1 MLLSALF
8 IRLAVAVVAVTAAAH
23 SPILSKRVVHEAR
36 SFVPQGWSL
45 HRRAD
50 PDTLVPLKISLTQS
64 NLHKLDEYLLEVSDP
79 ESENYGKHWTPK
91 KVAEVFRPSQ
101 ESIDTVYTWL
111 VNDYG
116 IHPEKVRLSPN
127 GGALH
132 LAVSIAEAESIL
144 GSKYYVYRRSEDGH
158 ERVAFE
164 SAYTLPEHISRHIDL
179 VTPSLHLPASDAS
192 LARRVRK
199 GKPVFE
205 RPSGAPKTDITES
218 EVPTDAS
225 QCDTYVT
232 LECLRKL
239 YNFYYEPVVPQKNT
253 IGVVEISDE
262 VYQGSDLDI
271 FFNKFS
277 PSMVGERPTLV
288 SITGGHLDPNE
299 TNTSFLG
306 ESTMD
311 FELVMG
317 LLGPKQNVSLYQIGE
332 SGDTWDEALVAA
344 FDKSYCSQSGVS
356 SALDCGNKPASYV
369 VSISYHFEPDYPD
382 PTNARIL
389 ERVCAEYGKLS
400 LTGMTFVVSSGDH
413 GVAYGSQECFVN
425 GTIVTQPDKGG
436 FVGQFPASC
445 PYVTAVGATQL
456 AKNNTIADGEGATT
470 DFPSGGG
477 FSRIFGQPTYQ
488 KRAVSRYLNNY
499 VPKSYGADVFNRTG
513 RAYPDVSANG
523 YPTVVALGGK
533 FSRSGGTSAAAPI
546 FASMIAAVNDARI
559 SVGKGPVGFIN
570 PAIYS
575 NLFRGAFND
584 ITVGSNPGCGT
595 DGFPASPGWDPVTGL
610 GTPNFSCILDRFLIL
625 P

>member
-1 MLLSALF
+1 MLLSGLF
-8 IRLAVAVVAVTAAAH
+8 IRLAAAVVTVTAAAH
-23 SPILSKRVVHEAR
+23 PPVVSKRVVPEAR
-36 SFVPQGWSL
+36 SFAPVGWSL
-45 HRRAD
+45 QRRAD
-50 PDTLVPLKISLTQS
+50 PDAVVPLKISLTQS

-79 ESENYGKHWTPK
+79 ESANYGQLWTPAR
-91 KVAEVFRPSQ
+91 VAQVFRPSK
-101 ESIDTVYTWL
+101 ESVDTVHNWL
-111 VNDYG
+111 VKDCG
-116 IHPEKVRLSPN
+116 VHPKKIRLSPN

-132 LAVSIAEAESIL
+132 LDVTIAEAENIL
-144 GSKYYVYRRSEDGH
+144 ESKYYVYRHSKDGN

-164 SAYTLPEHISRHIDL
+164 SAYTLPEHVAKHVDL
-179 VTPSLHLPASDAS
+179 VTPSLHLPRSDAS
-192 LARRVRK
+192 LAKRAGN
-199 GKPVFE
+199 GKPIFA
-205 RPSGAPKTDITES
+205 RPSGAPKAAISDS
-218 EVPTDAS
+218 EVPTGADH
-225 QCDTYVT
+225 CDTYVT

-253 IGVVEISDE
+253 IGVVEISNE
-262 VYQGSDLDI
+262 VYQGSDLDV
-271 FFNKFS
+271 FFDKYS
-277 PSMVGERPTLV
+277 KSSVGDRPKLV
-288 SITGGHLDPNE
+288 SITGGHLNPNE

-317 LLGPKQNVSLYQIGE
+317 LLGPKQNVSLYQIGAA
-332 SGDTWDEALVAA
+332 GGTWDEALVAA

-356 SALDCGNKPASYV
+356 SNLDCGTKTLSHV

-400 LTGMTFVVSSGDH
+400 LTGMTFIVSSGDH

-425 GTIVTQPDKGG
+425 GTLVNHPDKGG

-445 PYVTAVGATQL
+445 PYVTAVGATQI
-456 AKNNTIADGEGATT
+456 AKNHTIADGEGATS

-477 FSRIFGQPTYQ
+477 FSRTFPRPNYQ
-488 KRAVSRYLNNY
+488 NRAVTKYLNNY
-499 VPKSYGADVFNRTG
+499 VPKSYGADVFNHTG

-523 YPTVVALGGK
+523 YPTVVALGGQ
-533 FSRSGGTSAAAPI
+533 FVQSGGTSAAAPI

-559 SVGKGPVGFIN
+559 SAGKGPVGFIN
-570 PAIYS
+570 PALYS
-575 NLFRGAFND
+575 NLFRGSFND
-584 ITVGSNPGCGT
+584 ITKGSNPGCGT

-610 GTPNFSCILDRFLIL
+610 GTPNFSHLLDRFLLL